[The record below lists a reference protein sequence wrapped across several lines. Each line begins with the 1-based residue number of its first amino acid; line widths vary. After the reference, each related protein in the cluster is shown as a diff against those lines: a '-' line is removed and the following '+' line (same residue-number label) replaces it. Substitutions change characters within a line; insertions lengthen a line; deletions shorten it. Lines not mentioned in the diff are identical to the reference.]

1 MNKVILLGRLGADPE
16 VRYTLEGKPVTHLRV
31 ATNEVIVR
39 ADGEREVITD
49 WHRVI
54 AFGKLAENCG
64 MYLNKG
70 SRVLIEGKL
79 KTRSF
84 EDKQG
89 VKRTVVE
96 VWAEEI
102 SFLDPVKRQEREAQE
117 QEGQEL
123 QEGQVVQGLG
133 DEDIPF

>member
-16 VRYTLEGKPVTHLRV
+16 VRYTIEGKPVTHMRV

-39 ADGEREVITD
+39 ADGEKEVITD

-102 SFLDPVKRQEREAQE
+102 SFLDPVKRDTREEVQAE
-117 QEGQEL
+117 D
-123 QEGQVVQGLG
+123 QGLG

>member
-39 ADGEREVITD
+39 ADGEKEVITD

-96 VWAEEI
+96 IWAEEI
-102 SFLDPVKRQEREAQE
+102 SFLDPMKRQEREAQE
-117 QEGQEL
+117 QEGEL

>member
-16 VRYTLEGKPVTHLRV
+16 VRYTMDGKPVTHMRV

-39 ADGEREVITD
+39 ADGEKEVITD

-102 SFLDPVKRQEREAQE
+102 SFLDPVKRDTREEVQAE
-117 QEGQEL
+117 D
-123 QEGQVVQGLG
+123 QGLG

>member
-16 VRYTLEGKPVTHLRV
+16 VRYTIEGKPVTHMRV

-39 ADGEREVITD
+39 ADGEKEVITD

-102 SFLDPVKRQEREAQE
+102 SFLDPVKRDTREEVQA
-117 QEGQEL
+117 EGQGL
-123 QEGQVVQGLG
+123 GLG